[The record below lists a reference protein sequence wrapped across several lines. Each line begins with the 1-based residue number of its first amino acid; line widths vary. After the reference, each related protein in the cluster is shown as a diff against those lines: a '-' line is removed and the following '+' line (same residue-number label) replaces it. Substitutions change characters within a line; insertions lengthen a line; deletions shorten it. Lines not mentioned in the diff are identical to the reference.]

1 MKEGHH
7 MRRSRLA
14 LLLGVAVLLPVLLL
28 GTGCSKKTA
37 QGTEEPP
44 ADPTPTETTPEPTP
58 PPPPPPP
65 QEDAG
70 AWRSGIQDVF
80 FDYDKY
86 DIRSD
91 ARSVLQANGTALKE
105 HTANALVLE
114 GHCDERGTPEYNL
127 ALGQRR
133 ADAVLAY
140 LKDLGVDMG
149 QVQTVSYGE
158 ERPFSQG
165 SDESS
170 WSQNRRVHFRF
181 Q

>member
-1 MKEGHH
+1 
-7 MRRSRLA
+7 MRRSRLST
-14 LLLGVAVLLPVLLL
+14 AVLLCMLLPAVLIWA
-28 GTGCSKKTA
+28 GCSKKTA
-37 QGTEEPP
+37 KGAEEPTATLP
-44 ADPTPTETTPEPTP
+44 DTTQTTP

-65 QEDAG
+65 PSEPVDNTAWQDA
-70 AWRSGIQDVF
+70 IQDVF

-91 ARSVLQANGTALKE
+91 ARETLQKNASGLKANSVGTM
-105 HTANALVLE
+105 VLE

-133 ADAVLAY
+133 ADAVVAY
-140 LKDLGVDMG
+140 LKDLGVTTTSI
-149 QVQTVSYGE
+149 QTVSYGE
-158 ERPFSQG
+158 ERPFAQG
-165 SDESS
+165 HDESS